1 MKVNRNAKYLYG
13 NSRNMS
19 MISEFRKTSLCM
31 ALLGLSLEVRM

>member
-19 MISEFRKTSLCM
+19 MISEFRKTSLRM
-31 ALLGLSLEVRM
+31 GFLGLT